1 MPPSSISR
9 AVRRLLLAASLLPAA
24 ALPAQARELTLAVAS
39 LQHPHVQA
47 SELNLSVSGSGS
59 LHLTAA
65 RLDVAELGLAGG
77 LDWHCAL
84 QRETDGNTACNGP
97 LRIVAADG
105 SVQSADLGVRID
117 AQRIELALGHAGS
130 RVSATIPFASA
141 PIRAFLQDVPA
152 AWLKAPL
159 ARHWPGG
166 EVRRGAIDVD
176 ANLHPDGH
184 VEATYAAR
192 DLAFNTRD
200 GAVSGDRLMLTG
212 HVRTRP
218 GAQELALEIDANL
231 HGGQLG
237 AGALQVVLPDA
248 QVETKLAARVRDD
261 GRWIIERFDWR
272 DAGTLELDADGVLE
286 PAALAPLRELHVRIA
301 QLQLPQASSRYARSI
316 LAAHDLDGMTLQGS
330 MSGALDVDVDG
341 VQRIALTT
349 PALDIRLP
357 DSDVGFDGVHGGLDW
372 SRHGE
377 QPATALAW
385 KSARIAGF
393 PIGTASSRWQSRN
406 GELHLLGD
414 LRAGLLG
421 GRAKLSQTVLRPFG
435 QADGER
441 VRSAFSFE
449 GIGHDSADG
458 TVAAADVAADG
469 ELQFL
474 LHDAVP
480 QLRLQARLRGGEIL
494 GGPVYVKLP
503 SAPVALALDL
513 QQVDALWRINTFDW
527 NDPGT
532 LAFSAV
538 GEFAPA
544 DARPLRALRID
555 LREVQLGNALQRY
568 AQSWLA
574 TKGYAELSATGA
586 LSGRLDLS
594 AQGLRSFAFTLR
606 DVHLRDAAGRFAL
619 GAVDGSIDWD
629 VAAARPPTT
638 LGWDTMALFG
648 IPLGPAR
655 AALQSQDGR
664 LGLQQPLAVD
674 VLGGQWRLEKLAL
687 QPSSPRGERYAGSFS
702 LAGIEMAQL
711 SDALGWPR
719 FGGRLSGGIPE
730 IELVADRIELHG
742 GLDLY
747 LFNGHLGVSGLSLER
762 PFGVAPSLGANIHF
776 QNFDLQQVTEAFS
789 FGGMTGRLNGTV
801 SDLRLVDWQPVAFDA
816 WLRTKGGGR
825 MSYKAVDDLTSIGG
839 GGLSANLQ
847 TMALKLFDTF
857 GYRRIGLRCKL
868 RDEVCAMGG
877 IEPIPAPGA
886 TDSAGAGYT
895 IVEGSGVPRITIV
908 GHRRLVD
915 WPTLLSRLQEATSGQ
930 GPVVE

>member
-1 MPPSSISR
+1 M
-9 AVRRLLLAASLLPAA
+9 LATSLLPAA

-39 LQHPHVQA
+39 LQHPQVQA
-47 SELNLSVSGSGS
+47 SGLNLSVSDSGALRLS
-59 LHLTAA
+59 AA
-65 RLDVAELGLAGG
+65 QIDVAELGLSGG

-84 QRETDGNTACNGP
+84 QRETQGDTACSGP
-97 LRIVAADG
+97 VRITAADG
-105 SVQSADLGVRID
+105 SAQAADLGVRID
-117 AQRIELALGHAGS
+117 AQRLELALAHAGS

-141 PIRAFLQDVPA
+141 PIRAVLQDVPA

-159 ARHWPGG
+159 ARYWPGG
-166 EVRRGAIDVD
+166 EVRRGALDVD

-200 GAVSGDRLMLTG
+200 GAVSGDRLMLAG
-212 HVRTRP
+212 QLRTLP
-218 GAQELALEIDANL
+218 GAQELELEIDAHL
-231 HGGQLG
+231 RGGQLG
-237 AGALQVVLPDA
+237 AGTLQVVLPDA
-248 QVETKLAARVRDD
+248 PVETKLAARVHDD

-272 DAGTLELDADGVLE
+272 DAGTLELEAEGVFE

-301 QLQLPQASSRYARSI
+301 RLQLPQASSRYARSI
-316 LAAHDLDGMTLQGS
+316 LAAQGLDAIALQGS
-330 MSGALDVDVDG
+330 LSGALDVDADG

-349 PALDIRLP
+349 PALDIRMP
-357 DSDVGFDGVHGGLDW
+357 DSDIGLAGVHGGLDW
-372 SRHGE
+372 SRDGE
-377 QPATALAW
+377 QPATTLAW
-385 KSARIAGF
+385 RSVRVAGLA
-393 PIGTASSRWQSRN
+393 IGAASSRWQSRN
-406 GELHLLGD
+406 GELRLLGE

-421 GRAKLSQTVLRPFG
+421 GQVKLAQTVLRPLG

-441 VRSAFSFE
+441 LRSAFSFE

-458 TVAAADVAADG
+458 TVAVADLAADG
-469 ELQFL
+469 ELQVL

-480 QLRLQARLRGGEIL
+480 RLRLQARLRGGEML

-503 SAPVALALDL
+503 STPVALALDL
-513 QQVDALWRINTFDW
+513 QQADAGWQVDAFDW

-532 LAFSAV
+532 LAFGAA

-544 DARPLRALRID
+544 DAQPLRALRID
-555 LREVQLGNALQRY
+555 VREVQLGNALQRY

-574 TKGYAELSATGA
+574 TKGYAELSATGS

-594 AQGLRSFAFTLR
+594 PQGLRSFAFALR
-606 DVHLRDAAGRFAL
+606 DVHLRDGAGRFAL
-619 GAVDGSIDWD
+619 AGVDGSIDWD
-629 VAAARPPTT
+629 VAATRPPTT

-687 QPSSPRGERYAGSFS
+687 QPRSPRGERYAGSFS

-730 IELVADRIELHG
+730 IELVADRIELRG

-747 LFNGHLGVSGLSLER
+747 LFDGHLGVSGLSLER

-801 SDLRLVDWQPVAFDA
+801 SELRLVDWQPVAFDA

-857 GYRRIGLRCKL
+857 GYRRIGLRCRL
-868 RDEVCAMGG
+868 RDEVCTMGG
-877 IEPIPAPGA
+877 IEPIPAPGT

-895 IVEGSGVPRITIV
+895 IVEGSSVPRITIV